1 MALKRRQKISPSF
14 SMSSMTDLIFLL
26 LIFFMITSTMVSPN
40 AIKVLLPQGS
50 EQTSAKPMARVIID
64 KDLNYYGAFGNED
77 EMPLAID
84 EVTAFL
90 QECARKEP
98 EMYVAL
104 YADESI
110 PYREIV
116 RVLNIANENHFKMVL
131 ATRRPDKNLNR
142 VTLKKNKVIGIVCT
156 VALHVLLLLL
166 LFLLKLTVPTEQEE
180 GGVPVMLGNTEL
192 AAGDADPYTMTEV
205 DVMPSEVPSSAPEAA
220 VEPEVEQPM
229 ITQQDEPS
237 LQVKKEKPKT
247 ETKKEQPKKTPVKTE
262 TQKVNKPKEKT
273 EAEKRA
279 EAEKAAA
286 QAAAN
291 AIAGAFGKGSQM
303 GSKGNAAGAGLQ
315 GSPTGNSS
323 TGKTSGVGGYGTFDL
338 NGRTLGGGKLPV
350 PVYNVQDEGRVV
362 VTIVVNPAGQVIST
376 SINKRTSTVN
386 PALRRAAEEA
396 ARKARFNAVDGV
408 NNQSGTI
415 TYYFKLK

>member
-1 MALKRRQKISPSF
+1 M
-14 SMSSMTDLIFLL
+14 
-26 LIFFMITSTMVSPN
+26 
-40 AIKVLLPQGS
+40 
-50 EQTSAKPMARVIID
+50 
-64 KDLNYYGAFGNED
+64 
-77 EMPLAID
+77 
-84 EVTAFL
+84 
-90 QECARKEP
+90 
-98 EMYVAL
+98 
-104 YADESI
+104 
-110 PYREIV
+110 
-116 RVLNIANENHFKMVL
+116 
-131 ATRRPDKNLNR
+131 
-142 VTLKKNKVIGIVCT
+142 KKNKVIGIVCT
-156 VALHVLLLLL
+156 VALHVLVLLL
-166 LFLLKLTVPTEQEE
+166 LFLLKLTVPAEQEE

-205 DVMPSEVPSSAPEAA
+205 DVMPSEAPSSAPEAA
-220 VEPEVEQPM
+220 AEPEVEQPM

-323 TGKTSGVGGYGTFDL
+323 TFDL

-376 SINKRTSTVN
+376 SINKRTNTVN

>member
-1 MALKRRQKISPSF
+1 M
-14 SMSSMTDLIFLL
+14 
-26 LIFFMITSTMVSPN
+26 
-40 AIKVLLPQGS
+40 
-50 EQTSAKPMARVIID
+50 
-64 KDLNYYGAFGNED
+64 
-77 EMPLAID
+77 
-84 EVTAFL
+84 
-90 QECARKEP
+90 
-98 EMYVAL
+98 
-104 YADESI
+104 
-110 PYREIV
+110 
-116 RVLNIANENHFKMVL
+116 
-131 ATRRPDKNLNR
+131 
-142 VTLKKNKVIGIVCT
+142 KKNKVIGIVCT
-156 VALHVLLLLL
+156 VALHVLVLLL
-166 LFLLKLTVPTEQEE
+166 LFLLKLTVPAEQEE

-205 DVMPSEVPSSAPEAA
+205 DVMPSEAPSSAPEAA
-220 VEPEVEQPM
+220 AEPEVEQPM

-303 GSKGNAAGAGLQ
+303 GSKG
-315 GSPTGNSS
+315 SPTGNSS

-338 NGRTLGGGKLPV
+338 SGRTLGGGKLPV

-376 SINKRTSTVN
+376 SINKRTNTVN

-408 NNQSGTI
+408 DAQFGTI
-415 TYYFKLK
+415 TYNFKLK

>member
-1 MALKRRQKISPSF
+1 MYGGFARAGAAVAVSSEADRSGRAGGRR
-14 SMSSMTDLIFLL
+14 
-26 LIFFMITSTMVSPN
+26 
-40 AIKVLLPQGS
+40 
-50 EQTSAKPMARVIID
+50 
-64 KDLNYYGAFGNED
+64 
-77 EMPLAID
+77 
-84 EVTAFL
+84 
-90 QECARKEP
+90 CA
-98 EMYVAL
+98 
-104 YADESI
+104 
-110 PYREIV
+110 
-116 RVLNIANENHFKMVL
+116 
-131 ATRRPDKNLNR
+131 
-142 VTLKKNKVIGIVCT
+142 
-156 VALHVLLLLL
+156 
-166 LFLLKLTVPTEQEE
+166 
-180 GGVPVMLGNTEL
+180 VMLGNTEL

-205 DVMPSEVPSSAPEAA
+205 DVMPSEAPSSAPEAA

-376 SINKRTSTVN
+376 SINKRTNTVN

>member
-1 MALKRRQKISPSF
+1 M
-14 SMSSMTDLIFLL
+14 
-26 LIFFMITSTMVSPN
+26 
-40 AIKVLLPQGS
+40 
-50 EQTSAKPMARVIID
+50 
-64 KDLNYYGAFGNED
+64 
-77 EMPLAID
+77 
-84 EVTAFL
+84 
-90 QECARKEP
+90 
-98 EMYVAL
+98 
-104 YADESI
+104 
-110 PYREIV
+110 
-116 RVLNIANENHFKMVL
+116 
-131 ATRRPDKNLNR
+131 
-142 VTLKKNKVIGIVCT
+142 KKNKVIGIVCT
-156 VALHVLLLLL
+156 VVLHLLVLLL
-166 LFLLKLTVPTEQEE
+166 LFLLKLTVPAEQEE

-192 AAGDADPYTMTEV
+192 AGGEADPYTLTEV
-205 DVMPSEVPSSAPEAA
+205 DVMPSEEPSSPQEAA
-220 VEPEVEQPM
+220 EAPAVEQPM

-237 LQVKKEKPKT
+237 LQVKKEEPKK
-247 ETKKEQPKKTPVKTE
+247 ETPKKEQPKKKTPVKTE
-262 TQKVNKPKEKT
+262 TKVTAKPKEKT

-291 AIAGAFGKGSQM
+291 KIAGAFGKGSQM
-303 GSKGNAAGAGLQ
+303 GSKGNASGAGLQ

-338 NGRTLGGGKLPV
+338 NGRSLGSGKLPV

-376 SINKRTSTVN
+376 SINKRTNTVN

-415 TYYFKLK
+415 TYYFKLR

>member
-1 MALKRRQKISPSF
+1 M
-14 SMSSMTDLIFLL
+14 
-26 LIFFMITSTMVSPN
+26 
-40 AIKVLLPQGS
+40 
-50 EQTSAKPMARVIID
+50 
-64 KDLNYYGAFGNED
+64 
-77 EMPLAID
+77 
-84 EVTAFL
+84 
-90 QECARKEP
+90 
-98 EMYVAL
+98 
-104 YADESI
+104 
-110 PYREIV
+110 
-116 RVLNIANENHFKMVL
+116 
-131 ATRRPDKNLNR
+131 
-142 VTLKKNKVIGIVCT
+142 KKNKVIGIVCT
-156 VALHVLLLLL
+156 VVLHLLVLLLL
-166 LFLLKLTVPTEQEE
+166 FFLKLTVPAEQEE

-192 AAGDADPYTMTEV
+192 AEGEADPYTLTEV
-205 DVMPSEVPSSAPEAA
+205 DMMPSEEPSSSQEAA
-220 VEPEVEQPM
+220 EAPAVEQPM

-237 LQVKKEKPKT
+237 LQVKKETPKK
-247 ETKKEQPKKTPVKTE
+247 ETPKKEQPKKTPVKTE
-262 TQKVNKPKEKT
+262 TQTVNKPKEKT

-291 AIAGAFGKGSQM
+291 KIAGAFGKGSQM
-303 GSKGNAAGAGLQ
+303 GSKGNASGAGLQ

-338 NGRTLGGGKLPV
+338 NGRSLGSGNLPV

-376 SINKRTSTVN
+376 SINKRTNTVN

-415 TYYFKLK
+415 TYYFKLR